1 MNQMSQQQTM
11 FPRIWTEIINN
22 TLPINGVLKPDTSVV
37 KRERAEWKQKIKK
50 GGVGGV
56 RGATSQAPLL
66 KSVCNMKACREE
78 EKGCGNRDV
87 QNTIN
92 TEQQWWWSSS
102 LMGYRRIS
110 PKGKIIRY
118 MSDRQNNNKGCF
130 GILSPPSPR
139 LTENCSSKGSDTF
152 TLREQIPFLFIQQ
165 PSLI

>member
-1 MNQMSQQQTM
+1 MSQQQTT

-37 KRERAEWKQKIKK
+37 KRERAEGKQKKK
-50 GGVGGV
+50 GGGV

-92 TEQQWWWSSS
+92 TEQQ
-102 LMGYRRIS
+102 
-110 PKGKIIRY
+110 
-118 MSDRQNNNKGCF
+118 
-130 GILSPPSPR
+130 
-139 LTENCSSKGSDTF
+139 
-152 TLREQIPFLFIQQ
+152 
-165 PSLI
+165 